1 MSEIASGSAT
11 AITQPPVDSLTR
23 ALWTLA
29 VIVATLAAG
38 AATRGFEHSRGQ
50 VGGSSIIRLRR
61 LRAGRFTSASF
72 AGLHAF
78 WRQTA
83 LLLVVL
89 ACVNGSNYLFH
100 VVISRMLGPADYGA
114 LAALLAIIL
123 VLSVPFGVI
132 QTAIADKTATL
143 RSTGREDDV
152 HALGGSA
159 LKTTLPFAWGAG
171 LVVALFAPL
180 LSVFLDVD
188 IVSALLLAP
197 FVVASVPTSVALGVL
212 QGEHRFQALAAL
224 QLTTTVLRLA
234 LGITLVWAGLGV
246 IGAVLATALSAA
258 LTVPLAFRSLRVG
271 RRAWRAAHRTLAAVR
286 GDLGPALLGLTCFWL
301 LAEADIALARH
312 FLGGDESGY
321 YSSAGLL
328 ARALLFLPAAIG
340 VVAFPRFV
348 AARGDDAERMRWL
361 QASTIGVGVLAMG
374 GFVVFLVLREPL
386 IVLAFGERFAA
397 AADILPILA
406 VAMAWMA
413 VVNVL
418 VYFHIAMASR
428 AYLICLAG
436 VVAEAAAIGAF
447 HDTAEQVAVATAIVA
462 AVVAFLQYEAAASI
476 CRWRPQIA
484 PPAAGRVSP
493 LAEPSTLDISV
504 VLPCHN
510 AGPALR
516 AVVERLLEQLD
527 EAGSYEVIVVSDG
540 STDETVATARS
551 FASEAV
557 RVIEYPLREGKGHA
571 LRVGLREARGEYV
584 AFCDADGDIAAEAL
598 PSFLTLMRLYDPDVV
613 LGSKRHPL
621 SDVYYPPVRR
631 LLSWTYHKLTRLLF
645 RVNVRDTQ
653 TGLKLIRRDVLVAV
667 LPRMLEKRYAFD
679 LEFLVVAR
687 SLGFARVF
695 EAPVRI
701 DYRFASHVN
710 PGATLRIIRDTLA
723 IFYRHHIL
731 DTYRGAGLAGTA
743 ARRFGRAPRG
753 WRERARICFINWRD
767 VENPNA
773 GGAEIVTHEVA
784 KRWAALGHDVTQLT
798 SGFAGAAATAR
809 IDGVHIRRLG
819 RLRTGSFHLRVQRE
833 LARLRGFD
841 AVVESVNTIP
851 FMTPIWRN
859 RLPATVTVFHQ
870 LAADVWDAELPRPLA
885 RVGRWLELRLLRF
898 YRDTPVVAVSPS
910 TRNDLVDL
918 GFADVTVVANGRDEP
933 PTDLPDVP
941 KEPAPTFLFV
951 GRLTANKRPAHALK
965 AFSAIKREIPDARLW
980 VIGQGPLEAELR
992 TELPPGAELL
1002 GRVSRRELYERMARA
1017 HCLLVPSVREG
1028 WGLVVVEAN
1037 TVGTP
1042 AVGYDVPGIR
1052 DSIRSGETGLLAPAG
1067 DPEALGI
1074 AAAALVCDTKQYD
1087 RLRRAATR
1095 WGEGF
1100 SWEATAEALLTIAQR
1115 ATRAPRFA
1123 QSPVVASVSSQ
1134 AGQNVAPP

>member
-1 MSEIASGSAT
+1 M
-11 AITQPPVDSLTR
+11 
-23 ALWTLA
+23 
-29 VIVATLAAG
+29 
-38 AATRGFEHSRGQ
+38 
-50 VGGSSIIRLRR
+50 
-61 LRAGRFTSASF
+61 
-72 AGLHAF
+72 
-78 WRQTA
+78 
-83 LLLVVL
+83 VL

-152 HALGGSA
+152 RALGESA
-159 LKTTLPFAWGAG
+159 LKTTMPFAWAAG

-197 FVVASVPTSVALGVL
+197 FVVASVPTSVAQGVL

-258 LTVPLAFRSLRVG
+258 LTVPLAFRILRVG
-271 RRAWRAAHRTLAAVR
+271 RRAWRTAHRTLAAVR
-286 GDLGPALLGLTCFWL
+286 GDLAPALLGLTCFWL

-328 ARALLFLPAAIG
+328 ARALLFLPAAVG

-348 AARGDDAERMRWL
+348 AARADDAERMRWL
-361 QASTIGVGVLAMG
+361 QASTIGVGVLALG
-374 GFVVFLVLREPL
+374 GFVVLLVLREPL

-397 AADILPILA
+397 AADLLPILA

-428 AYLICLAG
+428 AYLICLGRRGRRGGGDRRLPRDGRAG
-436 VVAEAAAIGAF
+436 RGGDGDRGGGRGVPRVRGGSLDLPLAAA
-447 HDTAEQVAVATAIVA
+447 D
-462 AVVAFLQYEAAASI
+462 
-476 CRWRPQIA
+476 RP
-484 PPAAGRVSP
+484 AGRR
-493 LAEPSTLDISV
+493 T
-504 VLPCHN
+504 
-510 AGPALR
+510 AGSARRAGHARHLGRPAVPQRRPGAARGGRAALR
-516 AVVERLLEQLD
+516 QLD
-527 EAGSYEVIVVSDG
+527 EVGSYEVIVVSDG

-584 AFCDADGDIAAEAL
+584 AFCDADGDIASEAL

-621 SDVYYPPVRR
+621 SDVYYPPLRR

-653 TGLKLIRRDVLVAV
+653 TGLKLIRRDVLAAV

-710 PGATLRIIRDTLA
+710 PGATLRIVRDTLA

-731 DTYRGAGLAGTA
+731 DTYRGAGLPRSAG
-743 ARRFGRAPRG
+743 RRFGRARRG
-753 WRERARICFINWRD
+753 WRDRARICFINWRD
-767 VENPNA
+767 VENPEA

-784 KRWAALGHDVTQLT
+784 KRWAAQGYDVTQLA
-798 SGFAGAAATAR
+798 SGFAGAPATAR
-809 IDGVHIRRLG
+809 IDGVHVRRLG
-819 RLRTGSFHLRVQRE
+819 RLRAGSFHLRVQRE

-841 AVVESVNTIP
+841 VVVESVNTIP
-851 FMTPIWRN
+851 FLTPLWRS
-859 RLPATVTVFHQ
+859 RLPTTVPLFHQ

-885 RVGRWLELRLLRF
+885 RVGRWLELRLLRL
-898 YRDTPVVAVSPS
+898 YRETPVVAVSPS
-910 TRNDLVDL
+910 TRDDLVEL
-918 GFADVTVVANGRDEP
+918 GFRSVAVVANGRDEP
-933 PTDLPDVP
+933 PPDLELTP
-941 KEPAPTFLFV
+941 KEPTPTFLFV
-951 GRLTANKRPAHALK
+951 GRLTANKRPEHALE
-965 AFSAIKREIPDARLW
+965 AFDAIKRTIPDARLW
-980 VIGQGPLEAELR
+980 LIGQGPLETELR
-992 TELPPGAELL
+992 AELPPGAELL
-1002 GRVSRRELYERMARA
+1002 GRLSRRELYERMARA

-1037 TVGTP
+1037 AVGTP
-1042 AVGYDVPGIR
+1042 AVGYDVRGIR
-1052 DSIRSGETGLLAPAG
+1052 DSIRPGETGVLVAAG
-1067 DPEALGI
+1067 DPEALGR
-1074 AAAALVCDTKQYD
+1074 AAAALVTDAERYE
-1087 RLRRAATR
+1087 RLRAAAVE
-1095 WGEGF
+1095 WGE
-1100 SWEATAEALLTIAQR
+1100 SLLVGHDR
-1115 ATRAPRFA
+1115 
-1123 QSPVVASVSSQ
+1123 
-1134 AGQNVAPP
+1134 

>member
-1 MSEIASGSAT
+1 M
-11 AITQPPVDSLTR
+11 R
-23 ALWTLA
+23 
-29 VIVATLAAG
+29 
-38 AATRGFEHSRGQ
+38 
-50 VGGSSIIRLRR
+50 
-61 LRAGRFTSASF
+61 
-72 AGLHAF
+72 GLHTF

-152 HALGGSA
+152 RALGGSA
-159 LKTTLPFAWGAG
+159 LKTTMPFAWGAG

-188 IVSALLLAP
+188 LVSALLLAP

-224 QLTTTVLRLA
+224 QVTTTILRLA
-234 LGITLVWAGLGV
+234 LGITFVWAGLGV
-246 IGAVLATALSAA
+246 IGAVLATAVAAA

-286 GDLGPALLGLTCFWL
+286 GDLAPALLGLTCFWL

-328 ARALLFLPAAIG
+328 ARALLFLPAAVG

-348 AARGDDAERMRWL
+348 AARADDAERMRWL
-361 QASTIGVGVLAMG
+361 QTSTIGVGVLALG
-374 GFVVFLVLREPL
+374 GFVVLLVLREPL

-397 AADILPILA
+397 AADLLPILA

-436 VVAEAAAIGAF
+436 VVVEAAAIGAF
-447 HDTAEQVAVATAIVA
+447 HETAEQVAVATAIVA
-462 AVVAFLQYEAAASI
+462 AVVAFLEYEAAASI

-484 PPAAGRVSP
+484 PPAGGQLAS
-493 LAEPSTLDISV
+493 LAEPGTLDISV
-504 VLPCHN
+504 VLPCYN

-516 AVVERLLEQLD
+516 AVVERLCGQLD
-527 EAGSYEVIVVSDG
+527 GVGSYELIVVSDG

-551 FASEAV
+551 FESEAV

-584 AFCDADGDIAAEAL
+584 AFCDADGDIASEAL

-621 SDVYYPPVRR
+621 SDVYYPPLRR

-653 TGLKLIRRDVLVAV
+653 TGLKLIRRDVLAAV

-710 PGATLRIIRDTLA
+710 PGATLRIVRDTLA

-731 DTYRGAGLAGTA
+731 DTYRGAGLPRSAG
-743 ARRFGRAPRG
+743 RRFGRASRG
-753 WRERARICFINWRD
+753 WRDRARICFINWRD
-767 VENPNA
+767 VENPEA
-773 GGAEIVTHEVA
+773 GGAEVVTHEVA
-784 KRWAALGHDVTQLT
+784 KRWAAQGHDVTQLA
-798 SGFAGAAATAR
+798 SGFAGASATAR
-809 IDGVHIRRLG
+809 IDGVHVRRLG
-819 RLRTGSFHLRVQRE
+819 RLRAGSFHLRVQRE

-841 AVVESVNTIP
+841 VVVESVNTIP
-851 FMTPIWRN
+851 FLTPLWRN
-859 RLPATVTVFHQ
+859 RLPTTVPLFHQ
-870 LAADVWDAELPRPLA
+870 LAVDVWDAELPRPLA
-885 RVGRWLELRLLRF
+885 RVGRWLELRLLSL

-910 TRNDLVDL
+910 TRDDLVEL
-918 GFADVTVVANGRDEP
+918 GFKSVAVVANGRDEP
-933 PTDLPDVP
+933 PPDLELTP
-941 KEPAPTFLFV
+941 KEPTPTFLFV
-951 GRLTANKRPAHALK
+951 GRLAANKRPQHALQ
-965 AFSAIKREIPDARLW
+965 AFDAIRRTIPDARLW
-980 VIGQGPLEAELR
+980 LIGQGPLDTELR
-992 TELPPGAELL
+992 AVLPPGAELL
-1002 GRVSRRELYERMARA
+1002 GRLSRRELYERMARA

-1037 TVGTP
+1037 AVGTP
-1042 AVGYDVPGIR
+1042 AVGYDVRGIR
-1052 DSIRSGETGLLAPAG
+1052 DSIRPGETGALVTAG
-1067 DPEALGI
+1067 DPEALGH
-1074 AAAALVCDTKQYD
+1074 AAAALVTDPERYE
-1087 RLRRAATR
+1087 RLRAAAAE
-1095 WGEGF
+1095 WGGSF
-1100 SWEATAEALLTIAQR
+1100 SWDTTADALLEFAQR
-1115 ATRAPRFA
+1115 ASRSPEPLVAAIPTSPTPAP
-1123 QSPVVASVSSQ
+1123 
-1134 AGQNVAPP
+1134 AGQDIVPP